1 MKKKLIISVDAYEV
15 RTALLEENVLAEFAV
30 ERIGER
36 RIAGNIYKGRVKA
49 VLPGIQSAFVDIGLE
64 KNGFLHVKDI
74 ATSSAVPEDVEEYEG
89 NGEIIS
95 RRPHQKESITD
106 LLSNEQEILVQVIKE
121 QLGTKGVKLSSF
133 ISIPGRFLVLMPTVD
148 HVGVSRKID
157 NQNERYRLKE
167 ISKKIKPENMGL
179 IIRTGGEG
187 KTEKEFNDEI
197 NYLIRLWNRIQKR
210 AKISDAL
217 TVVYQECNLIHRL
230 VRDLLHP
237 DIQMILIDSN
247 EEYNKLRQFVGGV
260 LPEMK
265 SRIKLYNEKQKLFDK
280 YNLEKEIDKVLQ
292 NRVRLKSGG
301 WILIEQTE
309 ALVSIDVN
317 TGKYIGKTSLDDTV
331 LKTNLEAA
339 VEIAR
344 HLRLKDMGGIIV
356 IDFIDMKYEKHKH
369 KLLQVF
375 KDALKR
381 DRAKTT
387 VAQLSK
393 LGLAEVTRQR
403 VKQSVIDYLFQV
415 CPYCKGKGNIKSLAT
430 TCIELQRRIEQLCAT
445 RSMRTVWVKIHPS
458 ISSYLTK
465 HYRKTLTG
473 LELTHNK
480 KIILE
485 SDLSMH
491 IEASEVK
498 CL

>member
-1 MKKKLIISVDAYEV
+1 MKKELIISVDDYEV
-15 RTALLEENVLAEFAV
+15 RTALLEEGMLAEFAI
-30 ERIGER
+30 ERKGER
-36 RIAGNIYKGRVKA
+36 RIAGNIYKGKVKA
-49 VLPGIQSAFVDIGLE
+49 ILPGIQSAFVDIGLE

-74 ATSSAVPEDVEEYEG
+74 ATPSAVPEDVEEYEG
-89 NGEIIS
+89 NGERIS
-95 RRPHQKESITD
+95 RRSQKDSISDILT
-106 LLSNEQEILVQVIKE
+106 NEQEILVQVIKE

-133 ISIPGRFLVLMPTVD
+133 ISIPGRFLVLMPTVN
-148 HVGVSRKID
+148 HIGVSRKID
-157 NQNERYRLKE
+157 DKNERYRLKD
-167 ISKKIKPENMGL
+167 IAKKIRPENMGI
-179 IIRTGGEG
+179 IIRTGGAG
-187 KTEKEFNDEI
+187 KTEKEFVDEI
-197 NYLIRLWNRIQKR
+197 NYLVRLWRRIQKR
-210 AKISDAL
+210 AKISEAL
-217 TVVYQECNLIHRL
+217 TVVYQEYNLIHRL

-237 DIQMILIDSN
+237 DIQTVLIDSSD
-247 EEYNKLRQFVGGV
+247 EYNKLRQFVGGV

-292 NRVRLKSGG
+292 NKVRLKSGG

-317 TGKYIGKTSLDDTV
+317 TGKYVGKTSLDDTV

-339 VEIAR
+339 AAIAR
-344 HLRLKDMGGIIV
+344 QLRLRDMGGIII
-356 IDFIDMKYEKHKH
+356 IDFIDMKHEKHKH

-375 KDALKR
+375 KNDLKK

-387 VAQLSK
+387 VVERLSK
-393 LGLAEVTRQR
+393 FGLLEMTRQR

-415 CPYCKGKGNIKSLAT
+415 CPYCRGNGNIKSLAT

-445 RSMRTVWVKIHPS
+445 RSMRTIWVKIHPS
-458 ISSYLTK
+458 ISSYLLR
-465 HYRKTLTG
+465 HYKGTLTG
-473 LELTHNK
+473 LELTYNK

-485 SDLSMH
+485 SDLNMH
-491 IEASEVK
+491 IETSEIK

>member
-1 MKKKLIISVDAYEV
+1 MKKELIISVDAYEV
-15 RTALLEENVLAEFAV
+15 RTALLEEGVLAEFAI
-30 ERIGER
+30 ERKGER
-36 RIAGNIYKGRVKA
+36 RIAGNIYKGKVKA
-49 VLPGIQSAFVDIGLE
+49 ILPGIQSAFVDIGLE

-74 ATSSAVPEDVEEYEG
+74 ATPSAIPEDVEECEG
-89 NGEIIS
+89 NGEIVS
-95 RRPHQKESITD
+95 RRSRKDSISDILT
-106 LLSNEQEILVQVIKE
+106 NEQEILVQVIKE

-148 HVGVSRKID
+148 HIGVSRKID
-157 NQNERYRLKE
+157 DQNERYRLKE
-167 ISKKIKPENMGL
+167 IAKKIRTENMGL
-179 IIRTGGEG
+179 IIRTGGVG
-187 KTEKEFNDEI
+187 KTEKEFYDEI
-197 NYLIRLWNRIQKR
+197 NYLVRLWRRIQKR
-210 AKISDAL
+210 AKISEAL
-217 TVVYQECNLIHRL
+217 TVVYQEYNLIHRL
-230 VRDLLHP
+230 VRDLLRP
-237 DIQMILIDSN
+237 DIQTVLIDSSD
-247 EEYNKLRQFVGGV
+247 EYNKLRQFVGGV

-280 YNLEKEIDKVLQ
+280 YNLEKEIDKALR
-292 NRVRLKSGG
+292 NKVRLKSGG

-317 TGKYIGKTSLDDTV
+317 TGKYVGKTSLDDTV

-344 HLRLKDMGGIIV
+344 QLRLKDMGGIII

-393 LGLAEVTRQR
+393 LGLVEMTRQR

-415 CPYCKGKGNIKSLAT
+415 CPYCKGNGNIKSLAT
-430 TCIELQRRIEQLCAT
+430 TCIELQRRVEQLCAT
-445 RSMRTVWVKIHPS
+445 RSMQTIWVKIHPS
-458 ISSYLTK
+458 ISSHLTK

-473 LELTHNK
+473 LELTYNK

-491 IEASEVK
+491 IEASEID

>member
-106 LLSNEQEILVQVIKE
+106 ILSNEQEILVQVIKE

-356 IDFIDMKYEKHKH
+356 IDFIDMKYEKHKNE
-369 KLLQVF
+369 LLQIF
-375 KDALKR
+375 KNVLKK

-387 VAQLSK
+387 VTRLSK
-393 LGLAEVTRQR
+393 FGLLEMTRQR
-403 VKQSVIDYLFQV
+403 VKQSISNYLFQV
-415 CPYCKGKGNIKSLAT
+415 CPYCKGNGNIKSLAT
-430 TCIELQRRIEQLCAT
+430 TCIELQRRVEQLCMT
-445 RSMRTVWVKIHPS
+445 RAMKTIWVKIHPS
-458 ISSYLTK
+458 ISSYLVK
-465 HYRKTLTG
+465 HYKRTMIG
-473 LELTHNK
+473 LELTYNK
-480 KIILE
+480 KIVLE
-485 SDLSMH
+485 SDVNMN
-491 IEASEVK
+491 IEASEIK